1 VTEVFEEDSAPWD
14 GEGPASF
21 QIRIDSYAG
30 PIELLHE
37 LVKKRK
43 LDIAAVSVLEVV
55 DQFVDF
61 VGAARDL
68 QLDVRAEWL
77 AFAAELVYLKSCH
90 LMPPENADER
100 QKAEASL
107 EEKALMLRRQ
117 DLVLETAKFLAGRRR
132 LGRDWFG
139 RGGSTEFDGPRAVA
153 GARSDQQSLFAACA
167 ADLRRAAPPAIPAL
181 EPYDLRQVDEAKERL
196 ERLFDRA
203 RGWLRFEDVLPPAF
217 AEGRRRSEAASHFV
231 AALELAKMGV
241 LDFRQDQLFGPLWL
255 RACEPDPAGE
265 ADAA

>member
-1 VTEVFEEDSAPWD
+1 LAEAFDEDEAPWH

-21 QIRIDSYAG
+21 QVRIESYAG

-43 LDIAAVSVLEVV
+43 LSIAAVSVLAVV

-61 VGAARDL
+61 VATARDL

-77 AFAAELVYLKSCH
+77 AFAAELVYLKSCQI
-90 LMPPENADER
+90 MPPENVDER
-100 QKAEASL
+100 RKADASL

-117 DLVLETAKFLAGRRR
+117 DLVIETAGFLTSRRR

-139 RGGSTEFDGPRAVA
+139 RGGSSEFDGPRAMA
-153 GARSDQQSLFAACA
+153 GARSDQQALFAACA
-167 ADLRRAAPPAIPAL
+167 ADLRRAAPPMIPAL

-203 RGWLRFEDVLPPAF
+203 RGWLRLEDVLPLPSS
-217 AEGRRRSEAASHFV
+217 EGRHRSETASHFV
-231 AALELAKMGV
+231 AALELARMGS
-241 LDFRQDQLFGPLWL
+241 LEFRQDELFGPIWL
-255 RACEPDPAGE
+255 RACEPAIEEE
-265 ADAA
+265 AVA